1 MQVFVDFFFRIF
13 RILVS
18 TLTLSCLF
26 NRKIRYT
33 IHVIQLEDVRGRL
46 LVSVFFRE
54 CDALTCGRVPC

>member
-1 MQVFVDFFFRIF
+1 MRVFVDFFLESL
-13 RILVS
+13 ILVS
-18 TLTLSCLF
+18 TLTLSCLI
-26 NRKIRYT
+26 NRKIKYA